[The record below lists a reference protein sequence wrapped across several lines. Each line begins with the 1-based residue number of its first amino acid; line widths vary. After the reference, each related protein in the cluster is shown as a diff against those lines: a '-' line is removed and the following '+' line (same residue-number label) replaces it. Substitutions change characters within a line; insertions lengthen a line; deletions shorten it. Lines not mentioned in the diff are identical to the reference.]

1 MKSTMT
7 RYFVMSFALTGLCML
22 QAQTENPLSSEV
34 KGSYNGV
41 KNNLLKAAE
50 KVSEADYAFKA
61 TADVRPYGALVGHVA
76 DSNLRTCSAVNGEAK
91 QGTASSK
98 TAKADLVAAL
108 KDSFAE
114 CDKAFD
120 ALTDASGAQ
129 MITMGRGQSSKLG
142 ALWRTVVHD
151 NEMYGTMSV
160 YMRLKGLVPPSTEG
174 RAAAR

>member
-1 MKSTMT
+1 MT
-7 RYFVMSFALTGLCML
+7 RYFVIALSLAGFCAL
-22 QAQTENPLSSEV
+22 QAQTENPFSTEI
-34 KGSYNGV
+34 KGSYTNI
-41 KNNLLKAAE
+41 KNNLLKAAD

-61 TADVRPYGALVGHVA
+61 TDAVRTFGQLVGHTA
-76 DSNLRTCSAVNGEAK
+76 DANLRTCSTLNGEAK
-91 QGTASSK
+91 QPSAGSK

-120 ALTDASGAQ
+120 AITDATGSQ
-129 MITMGRGQSSKLG
+129 MVQMGGRGSRSKLSL
-142 ALWRTVVHD
+142 LWGVVVHD

-174 RAAAR
+174 RAPAR

>member
-1 MKSTMT
+1 MTPMIRNLTMCL
-7 RYFVMSFALTGLCML
+7 ALATACLL
-22 QAQTENPLSSEV
+22 QAQSENPLSTEV
-34 KGSYNGV
+34 KGAYNNV

-61 TADVRPYGALVGHVA
+61 TADVRPFGALIGHTA
-76 DSNLRTCSAVNGEAK
+76 DSNLRTCSAINGEAK
-91 QGTASSK
+91 QGGASSK

-108 KDSFAE
+108 KESFAE

-120 ALTDASGAQ
+120 ALTDASATQ
-129 MITMGRGQSSKLG
+129 MISMGRGQASKLG

-151 NEMYGTMSV
+151 NEMYGTMAV

-174 RAAAR
+174 RTQR

>member
-1 MKSTMT
+1 MYRYSVMT
-7 RYFVMSFALTGLCML
+7 LGAAIACGCAFAQNDNLVRTDVE
-22 QAQTENPLSSEV
+22 A
-34 KGSYNGV
+34 SYTRI
-41 KNNLLKAAE
+41 KNNILKAAD

-61 TADVRPYGALVGHVA
+61 TPEVRPFGQLLGHVA
-76 DSNLRTCSAVNGEAK
+76 DSNLRTCSTINGAAK
-91 QGTASSK
+91 TGDASPK
-98 TAKADLVAAL
+98 TAKADIVAAL

-120 ALTDASGAQ
+120 ALTDPGGPQTITVVRAQ
-129 MITMGRGQSSKLG
+129 ISKQG
-142 ALWRTVVHD
+142 ALWRMVSHD